1 MTVYNSA
8 GSAAPGQAVV
18 TLQGASG
25 AIYGFT
31 AFPLSAPPRGA
42 GIYILAQPTLDPRD
56 RAASDWTALYIG
68 ETSEFSDQL
77 NTRHDGLTGA
87 RKLGA
92 KHVLV
97 HFCGR
102 GEDARRHVET
112 DLISALRPALNA
124 RELRA
129 VAA

>member
-1 MTVYNSA
+1 MTTYKPADSA
-8 GSAAPGQAVV
+8 PPGQAVV

-42 GIYILAQPTLDPRD
+42 GIYILAQPTPDPRD

-68 ETSEFSDQL
+68 ETGGFSDQL
-77 NTRHDGLTGA
+77 KSRHEGLAGA

-92 KHVLV
+92 THVLV

-102 GEDARRHVET
+102 GEDARRHVEN
-112 DLISALRPALNA
+112 DLISALRPVLNA

>member
-1 MTVYNSA
+1 MTVYNST
-8 GSAAPGQAVV
+8 GSAPPGQAVV

-31 AFPLSAPPRGA
+31 AFPLGATPRGG
-42 GIYILAQPTLDPRD
+42 GIYILAQPTRDPRD
-56 RAASDWTALYIG
+56 RAASDWTALCIG
-68 ETSEFSDQL
+68 ETGGFSDQL
-77 NTRHDGLTGA
+77 NSRHVGLAAA

-92 KHVLV
+92 THVLV

-102 GEDARRHVET
+102 GQDARRHVET
-112 DLISALRPALNA
+112 DLISALRPVLNA

>member
-8 GSAAPGQAVV
+8 GSAPPGQAVV

-31 AFPLSAPPRGA
+31 AFPLNAPPRGG

-56 RAASDWTALYIG
+56 RAASDWTPLFIG
-68 ETSEFSDQL
+68 ETDGFSNQI
-77 NTRHDGLTGA
+77 NTRHEGLASA

-92 KHVLV
+92 THVLV
-97 HFCGR
+97 HFCRR
-102 GEDARRHVET
+102 GEDARRHVEN
-112 DLISALRPALNA
+112 DLTSALRPVLNA